1 MPVSSTSSDYDHHA
15 YQTSKSHQPRE
26 PSPTKAHMP
35 AQASDNRSSHRQ
47 PQAAQDDRGH
57 TDESR
62 SRTSQGNRD
71 AEERTTMAPHPPAKE
86 KDTRLQP
93 STRGAEESRLKETDE
108 SSRSRRTSSQ
118 DGFEYVD
125 ASEIPF
131 NEKEQTKAHSNS
143 RSTSKNYA
151 LAVATGTGKQSSQ
164 PLPSEQ
170 QSSSAST
177 HAQQGATTDLTK
189 YPPQYNPSDPT
200 AMAAAQ
206 VAGGPPGL
214 PPKSH
219 PGPEHVQHG
228 QQGGPEAREGQA
240 TSSYLSRFAVG
251 PFASQ
256 PRDKWKEEF
265 QRAASDAQRLQ
276 EELKK
281 ARSHIYTLRHNCQEL
296 DNERLRY
303 KDHSITLKHE
313 LASVQRELEEYKTL
327 SEIRG
332 KELVGAQVFL
342 TKADLLS
349 ISELVQKVN
358 ALNDE
363 NFQAA
368 ASFGDILVHRNH
380 EWPKEQLEAC
390 YRGACEILG
399 EPIAKILADNADK
412 PDINPLL
419 VQVVLQI
426 TLVRFCALEI
436 ERWYQGSQETND
448 FLTTI
453 YGEIRRTEEQAVSG
467 RWRAITHSHTRP
479 SSDNWKSEFM
489 SKLRSIAKIA
499 AWDIVSTEKR
509 EAYEQKLEPIF
520 KAVKDLR
527 VALGEQFT
535 SADIEISIVF
545 AKTRFHPEWMEDAYG
560 DSRQND
566 GKQKE
571 EVVIGTTGIGLK
583 KMVSR
588 GSSDSE
594 QYQSVLS
601 PKIILESTLQEAL
614 DPSPQPRKRARATR
628 G

>member
-1 MPVSSTSSDYDHHA
+1 M
-15 YQTSKSHQPRE
+15 
-26 PSPTKAHMP
+26 KAHMP
-35 AQASDNRSSHRQ
+35 AQASDNRSSPRQ
-47 PQAAQDDRGH
+47 PQAAQDDRGQV
-57 TDESR
+57 DESR
-62 SRTSQGNRD
+62 SRKSQGNRD

-131 NEKEQTKAHSNS
+131 YEKEQTKAHSNS

-189 YPPQYNPSDPT
+189 YPLSTILPIQQQWP
-200 AMAAAQ
+200 
-206 VAGGPPGL
+206 
-214 PPKSH
+214 PPKL
-219 PGPEHVQHG
+219 Q
-228 QQGGPEAREGQA
+228 
-240 TSSYLSRFAVG
+240 VG
-251 PFASQ
+251 PRAFLLSPIPDLNMFNTVNKEGRKRGR

-499 AWDIVSTEKR
+499 AWDIVSSEKR

-583 KMVSR
+583 KMIPR
-588 GSSDSE
+588 GPSDSE

-614 DPSPQPRKRARATR
+614 DPSPQPRKRGRGTR
-628 G
+628 E